1 MEYLEEAKTAFEA
14 AREHLQKEV
23 ATIRTGRANPV
34 IVENV
39 QVEAYGAKQP
49 LKNVA
54 TITTPDSKT
63 IMVDPW
69 DKGLLGEV
77 EKGIIEARTGLNP
90 VNDGTVVRLPI
101 PALTEESRKELV
113 KTLKSRI
120 EDGKIRVRRTRD
132 DVRGKIAQLQKD
144 GEITEDQKFS
154 DQEKL
159 DKMVKEVNDK
169 MDTMS
174 KEKEQEIMTV

>member
-1 MEYLEEAKTAFEA
+1 MEYLNDAKTAFEA

-23 ATIRTGRANPV
+23 ASIRTGRANPV
-34 IVENV
+34 LLEQVY
-39 QVEAYGAKQP
+39 VEAYGSRQP

-63 IMVDPW
+63 IMVEPW
-69 DKGLLGEV
+69 DKSVLAEV
-77 EKGIIEARTGLNP
+77 EKGINEARIGLNP
-90 VNDGTVVRLPI
+90 VNDGTVIRLPI

-113 KTLKSRI
+113 KTLKGRI
-120 EDGKIRVRRTRD
+120 EDGKIRLRRTRD

-144 GEITEDQKFS
+144 GEITEDQKFT

-159 DKMVKEVNDK
+159 DKMVKEYNDT
-169 MDTMS
+169 MDTMF
-174 KEKEQEIMTV
+174 KEKESEIMTV